1 MNNKQT
7 QQPISKVRSHS
18 SEVYDISFSTTNSNT
33 FLPCGED
40 GSLRIF
46 DLRSINQ
53 FSVLYKTMN
62 QPILRASWNEQNNST
77 IGFIQKDD
85 QDVYLIDIRYDFF
98 DSIFNLETLLHL
110 YHYILIQHL
119 LMHLLG
125 LLLVHSILYLQ
136 EKIHMYMIMN
146 DII

>member
-33 FLPCGED
+33 LLTCGED

-85 QDVYLIDIRYDFF
+85 QDVYLIDIRYDFLIVF
-98 DSIFNLETLLHL
+98 FNLEILLHL
-110 YHYILIQHL
+110 YHYILIQRITSEKL
-119 LMHLLG
+119 FP
-125 LLLVHSILYLQ
+125 LVCKGSAYGTRNSSYNSHILSS
-136 EKIHMYMIMN
+136 
-146 DII
+146 